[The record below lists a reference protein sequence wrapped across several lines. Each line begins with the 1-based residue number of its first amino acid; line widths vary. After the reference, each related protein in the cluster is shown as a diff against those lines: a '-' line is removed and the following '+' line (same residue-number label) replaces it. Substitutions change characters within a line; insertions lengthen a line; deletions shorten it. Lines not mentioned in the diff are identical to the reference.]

1 MGVVIPEEEKEAVGH
16 IVEPILTNVIMINDY
31 YSFEREYEEYI
42 INGKKH
48 DMRNS
53 VWFLMQHEG
62 LEERQA
68 KQRVLEEALESE
80 RNYTI
85 ARRVY
90 EEAHPDMPPRIA
102 RYLDAAMFLA
112 TGAWYWTT
120 FSSRYRYIYRLE
132 RVLDHIPVNIS
143 LDAEENAAVDARQA
157 FGPRYT
163 CKGSSVPVQHI
174 YTTTAG
180 LKAGQD
186 FTDINRND
194 LSDEVG

>member
-1 MGVVIPEEEKEAVGH
+1 MGVVILEAEKEAVSH
-16 IVEPILTNVIMINDY
+16 IVEPILTSVIMINDY

-48 DMRNS
+48 GMRNS

-62 LEERQA
+62 LKERQA

-85 ARRVY
+85 ARKAY
-90 EEAHPDMPPRIA
+90 EEVHPDMAPRIA

-112 TGAWYWTT
+112 SGAWYWTT
-120 FSSRYRYIYRLE
+120 FCSRYRYIYRPE
-132 RVLDHIPVNIS
+132 KVPGPEPVDIL
-143 LDAEENAAVDARQA
+143 LDAEVQ
-157 FGPRYT
+157 GPKYI
-163 CKGSSVPVQHI
+163 CNGSSVPVQNFH
-174 YTTTAG
+174 TTTTG
-180 LKAGQD
+180 LKAGQY
-186 FTDINRND
+186 FTDVDKTD